1 MDRNVLARKLR
12 ELRLNAGL
20 SQQILGS
27 RLRRAQSYISKIE
40 NAERRVEMFEIE
52 GWAKACGKAMYW
64 TFVDLEEAEK
74 GAPPPSPS
82 GRPDVG
88 GGVDHDT
95 VASVAWLLP
104 RLAEQERTL
113 LLNTIHF
120 LMERHPEGARDRK

>member
-20 SQQILGS
+20 SQQVLGT

-52 GWAKACGKAMYW
+52 SWAKSCGKAMYW

-74 GAPPPSPS
+74 GALPTPPAG
-82 GRPDVG
+82 GRPEVG
-88 GGVDHDT
+88 GGHDHDT

-104 RLAEQERTL
+104 RLADQERTL

-120 LMERHPEGARDRK
+120 LMERHPDGARK

>member
-64 TFVDLEEAEK
+64 TFVDLEEDRP
-74 GAPPPSPS
+74 GHVAPAAQA
-82 GRPDVG
+82 PDG
-88 GGVDHDT
+88 DL
-95 VASVAWLLP
+95 VASIAWLLP
-104 RLAEQERTL
+104 RIGPLERTL
-113 LLNTIHF
+113 LQGMVSYLLDKN
-120 LMERHPEGARDRK
+120 GGK